1 MMSIGKRVGGV
12 AVGFW
17 LVVFLGLVTDHATP
31 CEKCSPPPESRGQ
44 GEAKSN
50 KPKKNKSSN
59 KVRSRKG
66 VQRERDLSDF
76 VLVKDDHSRRRK
88 SRAGGSKRLHVEQEL
103 EEPLVVYL
111 LDIYGT
117 DRVVFLDPLSG
128 AFNATVNLAEGLPFQ
143 LTSPQR
149 IDGTPDD
156 SLLVVTNLGASFE
169 GAVTPPH
176 IAFIDTATARIVG
189 RVILEARER
198 PGDIEVSPD
207 GRLAYVAVST
217 GRDTSPFYTAP
228 RVLVVDI
235 AARRIVE
242 EIRLSQLDLE
252 PGDLALTADG
262 ALLFAFGGVDRTRGR
277 IHVIDTQT
285 RSVIAT
291 VEDPPTFTGDV
302 RMEVAPK
309 FAMHPNGST
318 LYVGPVTVL
327 PFSSP
332 RNYGIAELDTSTS
345 RFRAVIPLGELR
357 GTNNVDLAITRDGAD
372 LYFSDSLG
380 GRLYRIDTL
389 RREIVE
395 NADVGQG
402 DLGQIYTLELPP
414 DL

>member
-1 MMSIGKRVGGV
+1 MMSIGKRIGGA
-12 AVGFW
+12 AVGFV
-17 LVVFLGLVTDHATP
+17 LVLLLGVAMDLAAQSG
-31 CEKCSPPPESRGQ
+31 KGLPPPESQGQ

-50 KPKKNKSSN
+50 KPKKDKSSN
-59 KVRSRKG
+59 KVKSRKG
-66 VQRERDLSDF
+66 NVREKDLPDF
-76 VLVKDDHSRRRK
+76 VIVKDDHSRARK
-88 SRAGGSKRLHVEQEL
+88 SRGGAKRLQVEQAS

-128 AFNATVNLAEGLPFQ
+128 AFNATVDLAQGLPFQ

-156 SLLVVTNLGASFE
+156 SLLVVTNLGASF
-169 GAVTPPH
+169 GGDVTPPH
-176 IAFIDTATARIVG
+176 ISFIDTATASIVG

-198 PGDIEVSPD
+198 PGEIEISPD

-217 GRDTSPFYTAP
+217 GWDTSPFYTAP
-228 RVLVVDI
+228 RVLIVDI
-235 AARRIVE
+235 AARQIVE
-242 EIRLSQLDLE
+242 EIPLSQLDVE

-262 ALLFAFGGVDRTRGR
+262 ALLFAFGGVDRSRGR

-285 RSVIAT
+285 RSVITT
-291 VEDPPTFTGDV
+291 VEDPQAFTGEL
-302 RMEVAPK
+302 RMDIAPK
-309 FAMHPNGST
+309 FAMHPSGST

-327 PFSSP
+327 PFSTP
-332 RNYGIAELDTSTS
+332 RIYGIAELDTSTS
-345 RFRAVIPLGELR
+345 QFRTVIPLGELR

-380 GRLYRIDTL
+380 GRLFRIDTL
-389 RREIVE
+389 RREILE
-395 NADVGQG
+395 DSDVGQG

>member
-1 MMSIGKRVGGV
+1 MISIGKQIGGA

-17 LVVFLGLVTDHATP
+17 LVLLLGVATDIAAE
-31 CEKCSPPPESRGQ
+31 CGKCSPPPESQGQ

-50 KPKKNKSSN
+50 KQKKNKSSN
-59 KVRSRKG
+59 KVRSRRD
-66 VQRERDLSDF
+66 VEREKDLPQF
-76 VLVKDDHSRRRK
+76 VLVKDSHTPGRK
-88 SRAGGSKRLHVEQEL
+88 SRAGSSKRLQVAQASV
-103 EEPLVVYL
+103 EPLVVYL
-111 LDIYGT
+111 LDIIGT

-128 AFNATVNLAEGLPFQ
+128 AFNATVDLAKGLPFQ

-149 IDGTPDD
+149 IDGTPDGT
-156 SLLVVTNLGASFE
+156 LLVVTNLGASFA

-176 IAFIDTATARIVG
+176 ISFIDTATAGILG
-189 RVILEARER
+189 RVILEARQR
-198 PGDIEVSPD
+198 PGDIEISPD
-207 GRLAYVAVST
+207 GRLAYVTVNT

-242 EIRLSQLDLE
+242 EIPLSALDVE

-262 ALLFAFGGVDRTRGR
+262 ALLFAFGGVERSRGR

-285 RSVIAT
+285 RSVIT
-291 VEDPPTFTGDV
+291 TIEDPQTFTGDL
-302 RMEVAPK
+302 RMETAPK

-332 RNYGIAELDTSTS
+332 RIYGIAELDTSTS

-380 GRLYRIDTL
+380 GRLFRIDTL
-389 RREIVE
+389 QREILE
-395 NADVGQG
+395 DSDVGQG
-402 DLGQIYTLELPP
+402 DLGQIYALELPP